1 MAQELT
7 LEAQLKA
14 QGLEK
19 EPNIVLTIDGFSDDI
34 YGAVDVEKFAAYGD
48 EGLVYGL
55 EGLVYGGLVADKR
68 SRDYISLSGTTT
80 RINQQLEV
88 DKGGVGSI
96 QTFNIKLLDP
106 NGELSQKFAPGFTV
120 EDILS
125 RDARVSFLFQGTP
138 FPESSIVLFQGIVSQ
153 ISFPPGAC
161 VIRVSHPDQL
171 KRQEIFTQIQDQLD
185 GAIDSSVTT
194 ISLRSTVNMV
204 EPATDFRTFIVVG
217 DEIIEY
223 TGISGNDLTGCIRG
237 SLNTIAASHA
247 DEAETS
253 TMYALE
259 GNGIDI
265 ALKLMLSNPK
275 TPIYSSIETPE
286 RLFLDYPIL
295 PPLSPEP
302 VAPWR
307 GVLFPGKD
315 LVADIG
321 VSVGDKVDVYRTDIG
336 DPNAR
341 VLFGTLTVTEIV
353 LTSEGTEIYFSSRF
367 PTLAIRFD
375 FKSQYNVWPI
385 GLNMRPLQVDVERH
399 QRIFDLYSASF
410 PEMLLYMKDGQS
422 GVDII
427 EKDLMLPNAL
437 YAIPRKGR
445 SSLGLTLPPI
455 AEANVQVIDERNVT
469 NPTQLTITRSITSSF
484 YNQVVYSFD
493 EDSLEDKNLGGLIVV
508 DEDSINR
515 ISFENKPLKIN
526 ARGFR
531 RGNGTEAII
540 RRQAERILDRYKFA
554 AEKISG
560 VQVTLGAGFNID
572 VADTVIFGSPAL
584 QISDQKN
591 GDRAFRPRVMEVV
604 NKTFDIA
611 GKITLDLLD
620 TAFSVEGRYG
630 IVSPSS
636 YTQSYSSNLLVLKKS
651 FTTISSEQAK
661 WTDYVGENILIHNE
675 DYSVSEVVRLE
686 GLSPG
691 NPNGIVIST
700 PTISIT
706 ADMIVD
712 LAPHDDAGNVS
723 KAVHCFFTPLA
734 EITAVTST
742 TVLEVADPSVFFV
755 GAVCEVH
762 SPDYANISREVKILL
777 INGDELTFD
786 RALSYTPSIGD
797 NIDLIGFVSDESF
810 PYRII

>member
-1 MAQELT
+1 MAQELSI
-7 LEAQLKA
+7 EAQLKA

-19 EPNIVLTIDGFSDDI
+19 EPNIVLSIDGFPDDI
-34 YGAVDVEKFAAYGD
+34 YGAVDVEKFAGYGD
-48 EGLVYGL
+48 SDLVYGL
-55 EGLVYGGLVADKR
+55 QDLVYGGLVADPR

-80 RINQQLEV
+80 RITQQLEV

-106 NGELSQKFAPGFTV
+106 NGELTQKFAPGFTV
-120 EDILS
+120 QDILT
-125 RDARVSFLFQGTP
+125 RDARVSFIFQGTP
-138 FPESSIVLFQGIVSQ
+138 FPDASIVLFQGIISQ

-171 KRQEIFTQIQDQLD
+171 KRQELFTEIQDELD

-194 ISLRSTVNMV
+194 IALTSTVNMV
-204 EPATDFRTFIVVG
+204 SPAPDFRTFIVVD

-223 TGISGNDLTGCIRG
+223 TGISGNSLTGCVRG
-237 SLNTIAASHA
+237 ALNTIAASHD

-253 TMYALE
+253 TMYALS
-259 GNGIDI
+259 GDGIDI

-275 TPIYSSIETPE
+275 TPIYAALETPE
-286 RLFLDYPIL
+286 RLFLDRPIL

-302 VAPWR
+302 VTPWR
-307 GVLFPGKD
+307 GVLFPGQD
-315 LVADIG
+315 LVANIG
-321 VSVGDKVDVYRTDIG
+321 VSVGDAVDIYRSDIG
-336 DPNAR
+336 DSEAR
-341 VLFGTLTVTEIV
+341 VFFDTKTITEIRK
-353 LTSEGTEIYFSSRF
+353 TAEGTEIYFNNRF
-367 PTLAIRFD
+367 PTLSIRFE

-399 QRIFDLYSASF
+399 QRIYDLYSASF
-410 PEMLLYMKDGQS
+410 PEMLLYMKSGQT

-437 YAIPRKGR
+437 YSIPRKGR

-455 AEANVQVIDERNVT
+455 AEANVQLINETNVT
-469 NPTQLTITRSITSSF
+469 NPTNLTITRSITSNF
-484 YNQVVYSFD
+484 YNKVVYKFD
-493 EDSLEDKNLGGLIVV
+493 EDSLENKNLAGLVV
-508 DEDSINR
+508 IDEDSINQ
-515 ISFENKPLKIN
+515 ISFENKPLTVV

-540 RRQAERILDRYKFA
+540 RRQAERILDRYKLA
-554 AEKISG
+554 AESVDN

-591 GDRAFRPRVMEVV
+591 GDRAFRPRVMEVI
-604 NKTFDIA
+604 NKTFDVG
-611 GKITLDLLD
+611 GKITLSLLD

-636 YTQSYSSNLLVLKKS
+636 FVQSYSSNLLVLKKS
-651 FTTISSEQAK
+651 FTTISSEQVK
-661 WTDYVGENILIHNE
+661 WSDYIGENLLIRNE
-675 DYSVSEVVRLE
+675 DFSVSEIIKLQ

-691 NPNGIVIST
+691 NANAIIIDT
-700 PTISIT
+700 PTITIT
-706 ADMIVD
+706 ENMIVD
-712 LAPHDDAGNVS
+712 LANYDEAGNVS
-723 KAVHCFFTPLA
+723 RAVHCFFTPLA
-734 EITAVTST
+734 EITDVTST
-742 TVLEVADPSVFFV
+742 TVVEVADPSVFFV

-762 SPDYANISREVKILL
+762 SPDYANISREVKILS
-777 INGDELTFD
+777 ISGDELTFD
-786 RALSYTPSIGD
+786 RALSYTPSVGD
-797 NIDLIGFVSDESF
+797 EIDLIGFPIDESF
-810 PYRII
+810 PYRLI

>member
-19 EPNIVLTIDGFSDDI
+19 EPNIVLTIDGFPDDI
-34 YGAVDVEKFAAYGD
+34 YGAVEVEKFAAYGD
-48 EGLVYGL
+48 DGLIYGL
-55 EGLVYGGLVADKR
+55 EGLIYGGLTADRR
-68 SRDYISLSGTTT
+68 SRDYISLAGTTT
-80 RINQQLEV
+80 RISQQLEV

-106 NGELSQKFAPGFTV
+106 NGELSEKFSPGFTV

-125 RDARVSFLFQGTP
+125 RDATVSFLFQGTP
-138 FPESSIVLFQGIVSQ
+138 FPDSSIVLFQGIISQ
-153 ISFPPGAC
+153 ISFPPGSC

-171 KRQEIFTQIQDQLD
+171 KRQEIFTEIQDELD
-185 GAIDSSVTT
+185 GAIDDSVTT
-194 ISLRSTVNMV
+194 IALRSTVNMV
-204 EPATDFRTFIVVG
+204 EPAPDFRTFIVVD

-223 TGISGNDLTGCIRG
+223 TGISANDLTGCTRG
-237 SLNTIAASHA
+237 SLNTIAASHE

-253 TMYALE
+253 TMYALG

-275 TPIYSSIETPE
+275 TPIYASIETLE
-286 RLFLDYPIL
+286 RLFLDFPIL
-295 PPLSPEP
+295 PPLTPTP
-302 VAPWR
+302 IAPWR
-307 GVLFPGKD
+307 GVLFPGRD
-315 LVADIG
+315 LVRDIG
-321 VSVGDKVDVYRTDIG
+321 VSVGDSVDLYRADIG

-341 VLFGTLTVTEIV
+341 VFEDTKTITEII
-353 LTSEGTEIYFSSRF
+353 LTSEGTEVYFNTRF
-367 PTLAIRFD
+367 PTLTIRFD
-375 FKSQYNVWPI
+375 FRSQYNVWPI

-410 PEMLLYMKDGQS
+410 PEMLLYMKSGAT

-469 NPTQLTITRSITSSF
+469 NPTGLTITRSITSNF
-484 YNQVVYSFD
+484 YNKIIYTFD
-493 EDSLEDKNLGGLIVV
+493 EDSLEDKTLTNLVVV
-508 DEDSINR
+508 DEDSIGR
-515 ISFENKPLKIN
+515 IEFENKPLKIN

-554 AEKISG
+554 AESISG

-591 GDRAFRPRVMEVV
+591 GDRAFRPRVMECV
-604 NKTFDIA
+604 NKTFDI
-611 GKITLDLLD
+611 GGRVTLDLLD
-620 TAFSVEGRYG
+620 TSFSVEGRYG

-636 YTQSYSSNLLVLKKS
+636 FIQSYSSNLLVLKKS
-651 FTTISSEQAK
+651 FTTISSEQNK
-661 WTDYVGENILIHNE
+661 WVDYIGESILIHNA
-675 DYSVSEVVRLE
+675 DYTVSETLTLE
-686 GLSPG
+686 GLSLG
-691 NPNGIVIST
+691 NPNAIVIST
-700 PTISIT
+700 PTIAIT
-706 ADMIVD
+706 EDMVVD
-712 LAPHDDAGNVS
+712 LANYEKAGNVS
-723 KAVHCFFTPLA
+723 KAVHCFFTPIA
-734 EITAVTST
+734 EITVVTST
-742 TVLEVADPSVFFV
+742 TVVEVADPSVFFV

-762 SPDYANISREVKILL
+762 SPDYANISREVKILS
-777 INGDELTFD
+777 IDGDELTFD
-786 RALSYTPSIGD
+786 RALSYTPSMGD